1 VELGDW
7 VQRRYGS
14 GETRVGRLTGRV
26 DEGHDVWCVSAT
38 NGSVFR
44 DNGRDL
50 IPMEPPVQPGPLT
63 VFD

>member
-1 VELGDW
+1 MELGDW

-26 DEGHDVWCVSAT
+26 EDGHDVWCVTGT

-50 IPMEPPVQPGPLT
+50 IIVEPPAHTGSLVL
-63 VFD
+63 FD